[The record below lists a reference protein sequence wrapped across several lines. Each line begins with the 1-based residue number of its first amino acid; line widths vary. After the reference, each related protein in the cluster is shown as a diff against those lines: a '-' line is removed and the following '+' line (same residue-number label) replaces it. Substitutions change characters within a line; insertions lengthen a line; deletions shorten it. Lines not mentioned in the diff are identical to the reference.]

1 MGFWNLLNYMII
13 IVFTVAAQKGSYF
26 GLIKM
31 ERKWEK
37 VDKGSPAAS
46 SQTEEFESSKF
57 WMIPLLENKTEDKF
71 LISATNGL
79 WATALL
85 KIKTCRQ
92 MTPKCGRGRTKELK
106 A

>member
-1 MGFWNLLNYMII
+1 MII
-13 IVFTVAAQKGSYF
+13 IFFTVAAQKGSYF

-57 WMIPLLENKTEDKF
+57 
-71 LISATNGL
+71 
-79 WATALL
+79 
-85 KIKTCRQ
+85 
-92 MTPKCGRGRTKELK
+92 
-106 A
+106 